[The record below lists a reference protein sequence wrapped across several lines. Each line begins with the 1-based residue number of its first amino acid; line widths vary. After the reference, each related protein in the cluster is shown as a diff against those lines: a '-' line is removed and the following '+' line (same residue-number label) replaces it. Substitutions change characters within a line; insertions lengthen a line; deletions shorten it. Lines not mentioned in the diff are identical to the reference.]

1 MENQTI
7 AFIPELTKQVEIGNK
22 TMTRRL
28 TGLEK
33 VNISPDD
40 FRFDGVDEKDANI
53 YYFEELK
60 VGEPTESYIIVRS
73 KYRVGEII
81 NVESTDK
88 KIQITDVRAERLKNI
103 SEEDAISEGID
114 KKGDLYFNYVESEG
128 YFKKSFPKEYFY
140 KEIPKV
146 SFMSLWSKINGIDS
160 WIANPWVWVYE
171 FKIL

>member
-128 YFKKSFPKEYFY
+128 YFKNSFQKEYFY